1 MMRGEMS
8 PKNAKE
14 EQNNLWNL
22 IYKMKKRTSENKKY
36 KKFSTKNKKFII
48 YLTKVA
54 DESYKIRDKVIDAF
68 EKKISRTRF

>member
-36 KKFSTKNKKFII
+36 KKFSTKTKKFII

-54 DESYKIRDKVIDAF
+54 DEFYKIRDKVIDAF
-68 EKKISRTRF
+68 EKKNSRTRF